1 MTLEIILVALVLIM
15 CIAADK
21 FSGRFG
27 MPALILFIGIGML
40 FGCDGIAGIEFD
52 NFTMTEYICNIA
64 LGFIMFYGGFNTKW
78 KTARPVAVK
87 AVLLSTCGVILTA
100 AFTMLFCYFV
110 LRFPIAESFLVGAVL
125 SATDAASVFAILRR
139 KKLNLKDGVASLLEI
154 ESGSNDPIAYML
166 TVIGI
171 YILNGDNLIKV
182 PYVIFAQIVY
192 GVLIGIGLAVA
203 AIYVLTRTDIIVN
216 GLDTIFILAVV
227 LLGLGL
233 SQLDG
238 GNEFLCIYL
247 FGILLGNSRIRNK
260 GNIVPF
266 FDGVTTLAQ
275 IVIFF
280 MLGLLSY
287 PHRFLT
293 IIPISIAIAV
303 FLTFIA
309 RPAVVFAILKPFK
322 CSVRQCLLVS
332 WAGLRGASSIVFSI
346 VIMAGGSVM
355 SKDLFNI
362 VFMISLLSVAIQGTL
377 LPAVSRRL
385 DMIDE
390 TSDVR
395 KTFNDY
401 QEESSITLM
410 RMFIPKGHNWENKL
424 ISEVHMPTGA
434 IALMIKRGRE
444 TIITRGNTKICGGD
458 NLILS
463 IPAYENGDNDSLEE
477 INITSDNN
485 WCNRTI
491 RQLDLPENL
500 IIALVK
506 RGEENIIPSD
516 ISQII
521 QERGW
526 YYYDNQ
532 ETNPDV
538 RNISE

>member
-78 KTARPVAVK
+78 ETARPVAVK

-233 SQLDG
+233 SQLVG

-309 RPAVVFAILKPFK
+309 RPAAVFAILKPFK

-346 VIMAGGSVM
+346 VI
-355 SKDLFNI
+355 
-362 VFMISLLSVAIQGTL
+362 MISLLSVAIQGTL

-506 RGEENIIPSD
+506 RGEENIIPIGD
-516 ISQII
+516 TLI
-521 QERGW
+521 QNG
-526 YYYDNQ
+526 
-532 ETNPDV
+532 DV
-538 RNISE
+538 VVIYRR

>member
-233 SQLDG
+233 SQLVG

-293 IIPISIAIAV
+293 IAV

-434 IALMIKRGRE
+434 IALMIKRGKE

-506 RGEENIIPSD
+506 RGEENIIPIGD
-516 ISQII
+516 TLI
-521 QERGW
+521 QNG
-526 YYYDNQ
+526 
-532 ETNPDV
+532 DV
-538 RNISE
+538 VVIYRR

>member
-1 MTLEIILVALVLIM
+1 MVQLMLCCGLILLICITSSKVLYKFGVPLLLIFIFLGMIFGIIGIDFSDFQLTGEIASIALV
-15 CIAADK
+15 
-21 FSGRFG
+21 
-27 MPALILFIGIGML
+27 
-40 FGCDGIAGIEFD
+40 
-52 NFTMTEYICNIA
+52 
-64 LGFIMFYGGFNTKW
+64 FIMFYGGFGTNW
-78 KTARPVAVK
+78 SMARPK
-87 AVLLSTCGVILTA
+87 AVPSILMSTLGTIITFFITGLFVYLIFKISLL
-100 AFTMLFCYFV
+100 
-110 LRFPIAESFLVGAVL
+110 ESLLIGAVV
-125 SATDAASVFAILRR
+125 SSTDAASVFTILRSQ
-139 KKLNLKDGVASLLEI
+139 KLNLEGSLASLLEV

-233 SQLDG
+233 SQLVG

-506 RGEENIIPSD
+506 RGEENIIPIGD
-516 ISQII
+516 TLI
-521 QERGW
+521 QNG
-526 YYYDNQ
+526 
-532 ETNPDV
+532 DV
-538 RNISE
+538 VVIYRR

>member
-233 SQLDG
+233 SQLVG

-346 VIMAGGSVM
+346 VI
-355 SKDLFNI
+355 
-362 VFMISLLSVAIQGTL
+362 MISLLSVAIQGTL

-506 RGEENIIPSD
+506 RGEENIIPIGD
-516 ISQII
+516 TLI
-521 QERGW
+521 QNG
-526 YYYDNQ
+526 
-532 ETNPDV
+532 DV
-538 RNISE
+538 VVIYRR

>member
-87 AVLLSTCGVILTA
+87 AVLLSTCGVIL
-100 AFTMLFCYFV
+100 
-110 LRFPIAESFLVGAVL
+110 
-125 SATDAASVFAILRR
+125 TDAASVFAILRR

-233 SQLDG
+233 SQLVG

-506 RGEENIIPSD
+506 RGEENIIPIGD
-516 ISQII
+516 TLI
-521 QERGW
+521 QNG
-526 YYYDNQ
+526 
-532 ETNPDV
+532 DV
-538 RNISE
+538 VVIYRR

>member
-1 MTLEIILVALVLIM
+1 M
-15 CIAADK
+15 
-21 FSGRFG
+21 
-27 MPALILFIGIGML
+27 
-40 FGCDGIAGIEFD
+40 
-52 NFTMTEYICNIA
+52 
-64 LGFIMFYGGFNTKW
+64 
-78 KTARPVAVK
+78 
-87 AVLLSTCGVILTA
+87 
-100 AFTMLFCYFV
+100 
-110 LRFPIAESFLVGAVL
+110 
-125 SATDAASVFAILRR
+125 
-139 KKLNLKDGVASLLEI
+139 
-154 ESGSNDPIAYML
+154 
-166 TVIGI
+166 
-171 YILNGDNLIKV
+171 
-182 PYVIFAQIVY
+182 
-192 GVLIGIGLAVA
+192 LIGIGLAVA

-233 SQLDG
+233 SQLVG

-309 RPAVVFAILKPFK
+309 RPAAVFAILKPFK

-346 VIMAGGSVM
+346 VVMAGGSVM

-362 VFMISLLSVAIQGTL
+362 VFMISLLSVTIQGTL

-506 RGEENIIPSD
+506 RGEENIIPIGD
-516 ISQII
+516 TLI
-521 QERGW
+521 QNG
-526 YYYDNQ
+526 
-532 ETNPDV
+532 DV
-538 RNISE
+538 VVIYRR

>member
-100 AFTMLFCYFV
+100 AFTMLCCYFV

-233 SQLDG
+233 SQLVG

-309 RPAVVFAILKPFK
+309 RPAAVFAILKPFK

-346 VIMAGGSVM
+346 VVMAGGSVM

-390 TSDVR
+390 T
-395 KTFNDY
+395 
-401 QEESSITLM
+401 
-410 RMFIPKGHNWENKL
+410 
-424 ISEVHMPTGA
+424 
-434 IALMIKRGRE
+434 
-444 TIITRGNTKICGGD
+444 
-458 NLILS
+458 
-463 IPAYENGDNDSLEE
+463 
-477 INITSDNN
+477 
-485 WCNRTI
+485 
-491 RQLDLPENL
+491 
-500 IIALVK
+500 
-506 RGEENIIPSD
+506 
-516 ISQII
+516 
-521 QERGW
+521 
-526 YYYDNQ
+526 
-532 ETNPDV
+532 
-538 RNISE
+538 

>member
-78 KTARPVAVK
+78 ETARPVAVK

-192 GVLIGIGLAVA
+192 GVLIGIGLAVV

-233 SQLDG
+233 SQLVG

-410 RMFIPKGHNWENKL
+410 RMFIPKEAGKQLLQE
-424 ISEVHMPTGA
+424 A
-434 IALMIKRGRE
+434 ILRYAAG
-444 TIITRGNTKICGGD
+444 II
-458 NLILS
+458 
-463 IPAYENGDNDSLEE
+463 
-477 INITSDNN
+477 
-485 WCNRTI
+485 
-491 RQLDLPENL
+491 
-500 IIALVK
+500 
-506 RGEENIIPSD
+506 
-516 ISQII
+516 
-521 QERGW
+521 
-526 YYYDNQ
+526 
-532 ETNPDV
+532 
-538 RNISE
+538 

>member
-233 SQLDG
+233 SQLVG

-362 VFMISLLSVAIQGTL
+362 VFMISLLSVA
-377 LPAVSRRL
+377 RRL

-506 RGEENIIPSD
+506 RGEENIIPIGD
-516 ISQII
+516 TLI
-521 QERGW
+521 QNG
-526 YYYDNQ
+526 
-532 ETNPDV
+532 DV
-538 RNISE
+538 VVIYRR

>member
-1 MTLEIILVALVLIM
+1 M
-15 CIAADK
+15 
-21 FSGRFG
+21 
-27 MPALILFIGIGML
+27 
-40 FGCDGIAGIEFD
+40 
-52 NFTMTEYICNIA
+52 
-64 LGFIMFYGGFNTKW
+64 
-78 KTARPVAVK
+78 
-87 AVLLSTCGVILTA
+87 
-100 AFTMLFCYFV
+100 
-110 LRFPIAESFLVGAVL
+110 
-125 SATDAASVFAILRR
+125 
-139 KKLNLKDGVASLLEI
+139 
-154 ESGSNDPIAYML
+154 
-166 TVIGI
+166 
-171 YILNGDNLIKV
+171 
-182 PYVIFAQIVY
+182 
-192 GVLIGIGLAVA
+192 
-203 AIYVLTRTDIIVN
+203 
-216 GLDTIFILAVV
+216 
-227 LLGLGL
+227 
-233 SQLDG
+233 
-238 GNEFLCIYL
+238 
-247 FGILLGNSRIRNK
+247 
-260 GNIVPF
+260 
-266 FDGVTTLAQ
+266 
-275 IVIFF
+275 
-280 MLGLLSY
+280 
-287 PHRFLT
+287 
-293 IIPISIAIAV
+293 
-303 FLTFIA
+303 
-309 RPAVVFAILKPFK
+309 
-322 CSVRQCLLVS
+322 S

-401 QEESSITLM
+401 QEESSITIM

-506 RGEENIIPSD
+506 RGEENIIPIGD
-516 ISQII
+516 TLI
-521 QERGW
+521 QNG
-526 YYYDNQ
+526 
-532 ETNPDV
+532 DV
-538 RNISE
+538 VVIYRR

>member
-233 SQLDG
+233 SQLVG

-395 KTFNDY
+395 KTY
-401 QEESSITLM
+401 AYAY
-410 RMFIPKGHNWENKL
+410 
-424 ISEVHMPTGA
+424 VHT
-434 IALMIKRGRE
+434 
-444 TIITRGNTKICGGD
+444 
-458 NLILS
+458 
-463 IPAYENGDNDSLEE
+463 
-477 INITSDNN
+477 
-485 WCNRTI
+485 
-491 RQLDLPENL
+491 
-500 IIALVK
+500 
-506 RGEENIIPSD
+506 
-516 ISQII
+516 
-521 QERGW
+521 
-526 YYYDNQ
+526 
-532 ETNPDV
+532 
-538 RNISE
+538 

>member
-1 MTLEIILVALVLIM
+1 MTLEIILVAIVLIL

-21 FSGRFG
+21 FSGKFG

-52 NFTMTEYICNIA
+52 NFRATEYICNIA

-78 KTARPVAVK
+78 KTAKPVAAK
-87 AVLLSTCGVILTA
+87 AILLSTCGVLLTA
-100 AFTMLFCYFV
+100 ALTTVFCFYI
-110 LRFPIAESFLVGAVL
+110 LKFPFAESFLVGAVI

-154 ESGSNDPIAYML
+154 ESGSNDPVAYML

-171 YILNGDNLIKV
+171 SILNGDNLSTV
-182 PYVIFAQIVY
+182 PYAIFAQLVY
-192 GVLIGIGLAVA
+192 GTLIGVILAA
-203 AIYVLTRTDIIVN
+203 IAIYVLTKTDIIAN

-233 SQLDG
+233 SQYVG
-238 GNEFLCIYL
+238 GNCFLCIYL
-247 FGILLGNSRIRNK
+247 FGILLGNSQIRNK

-287 PHRFLT
+287 PHMFPATILT
-293 IIPISIAIAV
+293 SVIIAV

-309 RPAVVFAILKPFK
+309 RPVAVFAILLPFR
-322 CSVRQCLLVS
+322 CSIRQCLLVS

-346 VIMAGGSVM
+346 SVMAGGSEM

-362 VFMISLLSVAIQGTL
+362 VFMISLISVAIQGTL
-377 LPAVSRRL
+377 LPEVSRKL
-385 DMIDE
+385 KMIDE
-390 TSDVR
+390 KSDVR

-401 QEESSITLM
+401 QEESAITLM
-410 RMFIPKGHNWENKL
+410 RMFIPKGHDWENKL

-444 TIITRGNTKICGGD
+444 SIITRGNTRILGGD

-463 IPAYENGDNDSLEE
+463 VPAYVSSDNDSLEE
-477 INITSDNN
+477 RVVTQDDA

-491 RQLDLPENL
+491 RELNLPENL

-506 RGEENIIPSD
+506 RGDENIIPVGD
-516 ISQII
+516 TFIMDGDVVVIY
-521 QERGW
+521 RG
-526 YYYDNQ
+526 
-532 ETNPDV
+532 
-538 RNISE
+538 

>member
-1 MTLEIILVALVLIM
+1 MTTYLLITAVVIFACVFLSKVSSRLGIPMLLAFILL
-15 CIAADK
+15 
-21 FSGRFG
+21 
-27 MPALILFIGIGML
+27 GML
-40 FGCDGIAGIEFD
+40 FGSDGILKIPFD
-52 NFTMTEYICNIA
+52 NYAFAEQICTVA
-64 LGFIMFYGGFNTKW
+64 LIFIMFYGGFNTKW

-227 LLGLGL
+227 LLGLGF
-233 SQLDG
+233 SQLVG

-506 RGEENIIPSD
+506 RGEENIIPIGD
-516 ISQII
+516 TLI
-521 QERGW
+521 QNG
-526 YYYDNQ
+526 
-532 ETNPDV
+532 DV
-538 RNISE
+538 VVIYRR

>member
-166 TVIGI
+166 TVI
-171 YILNGDNLIKV
+171 
-182 PYVIFAQIVY
+182 FAQIVY

-233 SQLDG
+233 SQLVG

-506 RGEENIIPSD
+506 RGEENIIPIGD
-516 ISQII
+516 TLI
-521 QERGW
+521 QNG
-526 YYYDNQ
+526 
-532 ETNPDV
+532 DV
-538 RNISE
+538 VVIYRR

>member
-27 MPALILFIGIGML
+27 ILCTYTFIGIGML

-233 SQLDG
+233 SQLVG

-247 FGILLGNSRIRNK
+247 LVFCL
-260 GNIVPF
+260 
-266 FDGVTTLAQ
+266 VTA
-275 IVIFF
+275 
-280 MLGLLSY
+280 GY
-287 PHRFLT
+287 
-293 IIPISIAIAV
+293 AI
-303 FLTFIA
+303 
-309 RPAVVFAILKPFK
+309 K
-322 CSVRQCLLVS
+322 
-332 WAGLRGASSIVFSI
+332 
-346 VIMAGGSVM
+346 
-355 SKDLFNI
+355 
-362 VFMISLLSVAIQGTL
+362 
-377 LPAVSRRL
+377 
-385 DMIDE
+385 
-390 TSDVR
+390 
-395 KTFNDY
+395 
-401 QEESSITLM
+401 
-410 RMFIPKGHNWENKL
+410 
-424 ISEVHMPTGA
+424 
-434 IALMIKRGRE
+434 
-444 TIITRGNTKICGGD
+444 
-458 NLILS
+458 
-463 IPAYENGDNDSLEE
+463 
-477 INITSDNN
+477 
-485 WCNRTI
+485 
-491 RQLDLPENL
+491 
-500 IIALVK
+500 
-506 RGEENIIPSD
+506 
-516 ISQII
+516 
-521 QERGW
+521 
-526 YYYDNQ
+526 
-532 ETNPDV
+532 
-538 RNISE
+538 

>member
-78 KTARPVAVK
+78 ETARPVAVK

-233 SQLDG
+233 SQLVG

-410 RMFIPKGHNWENKL
+410 RMFH
-424 ISEVHMPTGA
+424 T
-434 IALMIKRGRE
+434 
-444 TIITRGNTKICGGD
+444 
-458 NLILS
+458 
-463 IPAYENGDNDSLEE
+463 
-477 INITSDNN
+477 
-485 WCNRTI
+485 
-491 RQLDLPENL
+491 
-500 IIALVK
+500 
-506 RGEENIIPSD
+506 
-516 ISQII
+516 
-521 QERGW
+521 
-526 YYYDNQ
+526 
-532 ETNPDV
+532 
-538 RNISE
+538 